1 MAGLRFLGGGVIQ
14 FTDNSGNPLAAGTIN
29 TYITGTTT
37 DKTTYSDSAR
47 TTPNANPITLDSN
60 GKAVIYL
67 MNNGEYRFL
76 LKTSAGAT
84 VDTIDN
90 VAGQVRTH
98 QGCLVLRSSAQLI
111 PNNVGTMITL
121 DGTERYDTQA
131 FHDPATN
138 PSRMT
143 VPTGSSITKIRVGA
157 NMAFATNATGE
168 RRVAVTKNGTQV
180 YLDNRM
186 AVTTAGSTTYG
197 NIQTPPIVVAEGDYF
212 EISVYQNSGGD
223 LNVTGE
229 AWLEVI
235 E

>member
-37 DKTTYSDSAR
+37 NKTTYSDSAR

-90 VAGQVRTH
+90 VSGQVRTH
-98 QGCLVLRSSAQLI
+98 QGCLV
-111 PNNVGTMITL
+111 TL
-121 DGTERYDTQA
+121 STVVAVTTAAETIVDFDGTETYDTQA
-131 FHDPATN
+131 FHDPAVN
-138 PSRMT
+138 PSRLT
-143 VPTGSSITKIRVGA
+143 IPTGSSITKVKVGGA
-157 NMAFATNATGE
+157 VTLGVSAVGV
-168 RRVAVTKNGTQV
+168 RRVTLLKNGSVLYTQNYANPGAADTFSV
-180 YLDNRM
+180 MFTSPVL
-186 AVTTAGSTTYG
+186 
-197 NIQTPPIVVAEGDYF
+197 VVAEADYF
-212 EISVYQNSGGD
+212 QIRVYQTSGGN
-223 LNVTGE
+223 LNLTAAQ